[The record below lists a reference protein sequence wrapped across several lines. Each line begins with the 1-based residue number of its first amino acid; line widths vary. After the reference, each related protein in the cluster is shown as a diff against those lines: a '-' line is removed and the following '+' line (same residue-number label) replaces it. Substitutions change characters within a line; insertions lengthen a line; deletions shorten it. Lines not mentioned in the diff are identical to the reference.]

1 MITNTDLPFHF
12 IVACKID
19 SHFNTMRLMHSIFL
33 GVLTRINI
41 FSAFTTQF
49 CKNWNFSLKMI
60 ALILILVSKTSKSKA
75 KWPEQSSNVSKARKD
90 RWRNQK
96 FQHWK
101 NRKRDLSR
109 NSNQQQQVEDE
120 TAFRINE
127 EIKKKC
133 SWRSGNDVWRMVQS
147 MERDES
153 KVYHCGSLIA
163 HIINWQTKQISNVI
177 SKAY

>member
-1 MITNTDLPFHF
+1 MKSILWNFMKKQLNLMKSILLNFMKKQLSFFFMTYQWRKHNNKTNY
-12 IVACKID
+12 
-19 SHFNTMRLMHSIFL
+19 
-33 GVLTRINI
+33 
-41 FSAFTTQF
+41 F
-49 CKNWNFSLKMI
+49 CENWNFSLKMV

-101 NRKRDLSR
+101 NRKRDLSQ
-109 NSNQQQQVEDE
+109 NSNQQQQDE

-133 SWRSGNDVWRMVQS
+133 SWRSWNDVWWMVLS
-147 MERDES
+147 MERS
-153 KVYHCGSLIA
+153 ISLWISHCT
-163 HIINWQTKQISNVI
+163 HH
-177 SKAY
+177 

>member
-1 MITNTDLPFHF
+1 MTYQWRKHNNKTNY
-12 IVACKID
+12 
-19 SHFNTMRLMHSIFL
+19 
-33 GVLTRINI
+33 
-41 FSAFTTQF
+41 F
-49 CKNWNFSLKMI
+49 CENWNFSLKMI
-60 ALILILVSKTSKSKA
+60 ALILILVSKTSKSKE
-75 KWPEQSSNVSKARKD
+75 KWLEQASNVSKASKD

-96 FQHWK
+96 FQYWNK
-101 NRKRDLSR
+101 QKAWFITKLN
-109 NSNQQQQVEDE
+109 NQQQQEEDE

-133 SWRSGNDVWRMVQS
+133 SWRSWNDVWRMVQS